1 MTKMTYNNLQLN
13 LAPNGS
19 WVLSYGCTVLGY
31 FIHKAEAISAFNK
44 RKWQLRGE

>member
-1 MTKMTYNNLQLN
+1 MNRMTYGNLQLN

-19 WVLSYGCTVLGY
+19 WVLSYGVTILGS

-44 RKWQLRGE
+44 RKWQLKGE